1 MPRSPSFDRAE
12 KVKEAMALFREQGY
26 EATSV
31 QDLVDRLGLNRSS
44 LYNTFGGKHDL
55 YLEALDHC
63 RTSEW
68 ETLRDHLTGEETAM
82 AGIRRA
88 FAAVAE
94 AVTSDPCGCLTTN
107 ATVERATSDPS
118 TQERACETLS
128 AMRRLFQEAVEQAQ
142 AEGAIDPDRDPGA
155 LGRYLTNAYNGLYL
169 TAKTCPSPDAM
180 QDIVDETLRGLRGPA
195 VGAGARDGRTD

>member
-1 MPRSPSFDRAE
+1 MSRPPSFDRTE
-12 KVKEAMALFREQGY
+12 KVKEAMDLFREQGY

-63 RTSEW
+63 RTSER
-68 ETLRDHLTGEETAM
+68 ETLREHLAEGETALD
-82 AGIRRA
+82 GIRRA

-128 AMRRLFQEAVEQAQ
+128 AIRRLFQDAVEQAQ
-142 AEGAIDPDRDPGA
+142 GERAIEPDRDPAA

-180 QDIVDETLRGLRGPA
+180 QDIVEETLRGLRGPA
-195 VGAGARDGRTD
+195 VGADARDNGTD